1 MIQFAIQFLAIDGVW
16 SFLVYLVFGIIV
28 AAIARAILPGE
39 EPGGF
44 LASAIFGI
52 LGAYLGAYIRTIL
65 GISHDNEVSFF
76 SPFDWLFS
84 ILGAIIL
91 LYIWK
96 KLLAP
101 LFVKKY

>member
-1 MIQFAIQFLAIDGVW
+1 MTELLIPMLAIDGVW

-44 LASAIFGI
+44 IVSAIVGI
-52 LGAYLGAYIRTIL
+52 LGAYLGAYLRNIL
-65 GISHDNEVSFF
+65 GISHDNEISFF
-76 SPFDWLFS
+76 SPFDWIFS

-91 LYIWK
+91 LLIWK
-96 KLLAP
+96 KILAP
-101 LFVKKY
+101 IFNKR